1 MPLGLSE
8 VGLSS
13 SDIAMDGKDVIAHDP
28 GSVRGRALST
38 WPGVTGYIRTMRP
51 SERIYDSVHDFEAK
65 VAG

>member
-1 MPLGLSE
+1 
-8 VGLSS
+8 
-13 SDIAMDGKDVIAHDP
+13 MDGKDVIAHDP
-28 GSVRGRALST
+28 GSFRGTALST